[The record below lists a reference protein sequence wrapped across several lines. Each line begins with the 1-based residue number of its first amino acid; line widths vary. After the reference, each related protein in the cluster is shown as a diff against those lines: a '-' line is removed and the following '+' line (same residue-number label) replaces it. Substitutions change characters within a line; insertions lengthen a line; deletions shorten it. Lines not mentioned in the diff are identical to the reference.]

1 MKCGTI
7 TLTEYTSG
15 TDNFDLLS
23 DVDGYT
29 TPFETGVSQSQLIAG
44 YDTALIPDAA
54 TIVRVQSNT
63 SSCTNYVDVN
73 LSVTPTPTPTRT
85 PSVTPTRTPSVTPT
99 PTRTPSITPTRTPSI
114 TPTRTP
120 SRTPTRTPT
129 VTPSPTPTKT
139 PLPFATPS
147 PSPGGS
153 YMVFVF
159 NWGSDG
165 RTITDVKIDGVS
177 VTGTFPL
184 ADGADRLYSS
194 TVLGGWVTVSVY
206 FDNNPAPGDFITVYN
221 TVSDWCEG
229 VTGGNPTNVDGCNMD
244 GSQTSVYYDN
254 SCITP
259 P

>member
-1 MKCGTI
+1 MKCGII
-7 TLTEYTSG
+7 TLTMSTID
-15 TDNFDLLS
+15 TDNFDLLA
-23 DVDGYT
+23 DDDGLGIPNVT
-29 TPFETGVSQSQLIAG
+29 FATGITRAALLAG
-44 YDTALIPDAA
+44 YPATMIPDAA
-54 TIVRVQSNT
+54 TVIRAQSNAA
-63 SSCTNYVDVN
+63 CTNYADYSIPV
-73 LSVTPTPTPTRT
+73 SPTPTPTI
-85 PSVTPTRTPSVTPT
+85 SITPTRT
-99 PTRTPSITPTRTPSI
+99 PTRTPSITPTS

-147 PSPGGS
+147 TSPGGS
-153 YMVFVF
+153 YKVFVF

-221 TVSDWCEG
+221 TVSDWCEE

-244 GSQTSVYYDN
+244 GSQTSVYYVN
-254 SCITP
+254 SCITQP
-259 P
+259 